1 MKGGQTGSATVENII
16 WLPVLLMMIG
26 AIVQF
31 GLYFNARNTV
41 QAAAYE
47 AARQAATAAEPRTA
61 AEETA
66 FGFAEGIVPGWTK
79 GQRVEVAIEAPIE
92 PHPGESISVEISY
105 RVPVFFARML
115 PGFKEEG
122 GTVKVR
128 GIAKTVIE
136 EKP

>member
-16 WLPVLLMMIG
+16 WLPVLLLMIG

-47 AARQAATAAEPRTA
+47 ASRQAATAPKPRA
-61 AEETA
+61 IAEETA
-66 FGFAEGIVPGWTK
+66 FGFAEGILPGWTK
-79 GQRVEVAIEAPIE
+79 GQRVEVAVEAPIE
-92 PHPGESISVEISY
+92 PYPGESISVEVSY
-105 RVPVFFARML
+105 RVPIFFARIL
-115 PGFKEEG
+115 PGFKETG

-128 GIAKTVIE
+128 GIAKTTIE

>member
-1 MKGGQTGSATVENII
+1 MKDGQTGSATVENII

-31 GLYFNARNTV
+31 GLYFNARTTV

-47 AARQAATAAEPRTA
+47 AARQAATAPEPRII

-66 FGFAEGIVPGWTK
+66 LEFAEGVVPGWTK
-79 GQRVEVAIEAPIE
+79 GQRVEVTVETPIE
-92 PHPGESISVEISY
+92 PHPGESISVEVGY
-105 RVPVFFARML
+105 RVPVFFTHIL
-115 PGFKEEG
+115 PGFEEAG
-122 GTVKVR
+122 GAAKVR